1 MARYVVMVPPPD
13 APATDARIVRDGFTL
28 LGFLF
33 PPLWLLW
40 HRLWLATVLAFA
52 AMFALSLLA
61 ETAGFKLVAPLLSLL
76 VSLFVGL
83 EGRAMIL
90 SALARRGW
98 TEAAAIEA
106 DSLADAEIRYAFAFA
121 EPNTKSI
128 EVPPAPRRAGPVRPA
143 SGPALG
149 MLSYPGH
156 G

>member
-1 MARYVVMVPPPD
+1 MARYVVMMPPPD
-13 APATDARIVRDGFTL
+13 AWAKNARIVRDGFAL

-40 HRLWLATVLAFA
+40 HRLWLPAALALA
-52 AMFALSLLA
+52 AMLGFSLLG
-61 ETAGFKLVAPLLSLL
+61 ETTGFQIAAPLLSLL

-90 SALARRGW
+90 SALVRRGW
-98 TEAAAIEA
+98 IEVAAFEA
-106 DSLADAEIRYAFAFA
+106 DSLAEAEIRYAFAIA
-121 EPNTKSI
+121 EAPASTV
-128 EVPPAPRRAGPVRPA
+128 EPPPMPLGRVPMRPA

-149 MLSYPGH
+149 LLSYPGR